1 VKVGAAAPDERLT
14 DCFPIAPFPRFC
26 GQYPIYMLKLMQGD
40 LGESY
45 RYQGEPV
52 SDLIIER
59 LKVSAPINAIVL
71 VIIFGLGI
79 PAGLFAALRQG
90 SWVDPVVIA
99 LLLLPPSIPVLVSVP
114 ALLWLLSLK
123 FHLVPSGWN
132 GVLSPSIVIPV
143 LALSLPGIAGVARLM
158 RATTLEVLG
167 EDYIRTA
174 RSKGLDEFSVVVH
187 HVLKNALL
195 PLVTIIGLSL
205 LSLLEGSFFAETLL
219 GIPGIGRLF
228 VESITSRDYDVILA
242 MTLLAAG
249 SFIVANVVID
259 IVYTYLDPRIRLGG
273 TEG

>member
-1 VKVGAAAPDERLT
+1 
-14 DCFPIAPFPRFC
+14 
-26 GQYPIYMLKLMQGD
+26 
-40 LGESY
+40 
-45 RYQGEPV
+45 
-52 SDLIIER
+52 
-59 LKVSAPINAIVL
+59 
-71 VIIFGLGI
+71 
-79 PAGLFAALRQG
+79 
-90 SWVDPVVIA
+90 
-99 LLLLPPSIPVLVSVP
+99 
-114 ALLWLLSLK
+114 
-123 FHLVPSGWN
+123 
-132 GVLSPSIVIPV
+132 
-143 LALSLPGIAGVARLM
+143 M